1 MTTPVAPYT
10 LFAGVDI
17 AAATATAAWL
27 TPGTAPKKP
36 VTFDQTPAGFATL
49 QRHLAATG
57 VPAAQTLVVLEAT
70 GTYWIPLAVA
80 LHTAGYAVSVINP
93 AQAHYFAQAQL
104 KRAKTDSRDAQILA
118 QFAQVFQPARWEP
131 PPQVYHELAQR
142 LAQRQTLL
150 DMRQALRNQLHALT
164 AGAVVVPA
172 VQQRLEALIATLTEQ
187 IKALEGELA
196 GALTQE
202 ATWAANVALLL
213 TIPGIGLLT
222 ALWLVVATL
231 NFTGCTRVEE
241 LVSYAGLAP
250 RPHQSGTS
258 VRGPSRIGHSG
269 HGPLRKALYLATLS
283 AGQHNALIKPFY
295 TRLRAAGKPVKVARC
310 AAARKLL
317 QLAWAVVMK
326 KQPFNAEQGTASKD
340 LPIAA

>member
-1 MTTPVAPYT
+1 MTSSLPVYR
-10 LFAGVDI
+10 LFTGVDI

-36 VTFDQTPAGFATL
+36 VTFDQTPAGCATL

-57 VPAAQTLVVLEAT
+57 VSAAETLVVLEAT

-104 KRAKTDSRDAQILA
+104 KRAKTDSLDAQTLA
-118 QFAQVFQPARWEP
+118 QFAQAFQPARWEP

-172 VQQRLEALIATLTEQ
+172 VQQRLEDLIATLTEQ
-187 IKALEGELA
+187 IKAIEAELA
-196 GALTQE
+196 AALAQE
-202 ATWAANVALLL
+202 ATWATNVALLL

-231 NFTGCTRVEE
+231 NFSGCTRVEE

-250 RPHQSGTS
+250 QPRQSGTS
-258 VRGPSRIGHSG
+258 VRGRDRIGHSG

-283 AGQHNALIKPFY
+283 AGQHNPPIKAFY
-295 TRLRAAGKPVKVARC
+295 TRLREAGKPVKVARC

-317 QLAWAVVMK
+317 HLAWAVVTK
-326 KQPFNAEQGTASKD
+326 QQPFDADHSASQKD